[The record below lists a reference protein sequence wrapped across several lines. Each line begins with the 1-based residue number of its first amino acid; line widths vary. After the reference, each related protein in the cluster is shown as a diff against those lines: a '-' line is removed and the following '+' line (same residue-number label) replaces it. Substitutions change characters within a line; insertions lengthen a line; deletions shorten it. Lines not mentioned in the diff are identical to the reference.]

1 MLFGGC
7 FGAGAFIKK
16 AEDIFVFRLFNVAVT
31 FCKKRAFRPAPYAGS
46 VPLAFWGR

>member
-1 MLFGGC
+1 MLLLGC
-7 FGAGAFIKK
+7 CWAGHSLKRRK
-16 AEDIFVFRLFNVAVT
+16 TFVIFRLFNVAVT